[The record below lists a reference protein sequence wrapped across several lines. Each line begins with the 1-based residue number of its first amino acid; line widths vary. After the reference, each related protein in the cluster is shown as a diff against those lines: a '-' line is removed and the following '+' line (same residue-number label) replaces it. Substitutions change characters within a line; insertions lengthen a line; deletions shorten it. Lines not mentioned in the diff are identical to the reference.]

1 MLPGS
6 WFVAGANRLEVLAV
20 GDGQLRRLPLQS
32 G

>member
-20 GDGQLRRLPLQS
+20 GGGQLRRLPLQ
-32 G
+32 GG